1 MPRSWLLLLAGLAI
15 GWIAGYFQGRRETV
29 LAPPVRLPAPGEMSD
44 VEELVRQRK
53 KIDAIKLFRERTQ
66 AGLAEAKAAVDAIER
81 RLKS

>member
-1 MPRSWLLLLAGLAI
+1 MPRSWLLPLAGLAI
-15 GWIAGYFQGRRETV
+15 GWIAGYFQGRRAAV
-29 LAPPVRLPAPGEMSD
+29 LAPPVRLPAPGEMPD

-53 KIDAIKLFRERTQ
+53 KIDAIKRFRERTQ